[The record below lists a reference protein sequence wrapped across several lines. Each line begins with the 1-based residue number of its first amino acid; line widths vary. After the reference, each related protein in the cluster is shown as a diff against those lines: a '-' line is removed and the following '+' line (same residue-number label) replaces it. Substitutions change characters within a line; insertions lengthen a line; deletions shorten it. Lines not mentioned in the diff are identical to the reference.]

1 MVDIENCYTFKLLN
15 FKLLQTTFAMFAEDK
30 VMEIFFMADEF
41 CKVFDAQMAKYT
53 VMDSKKRKNI

>member
-1 MVDIENCYTFKLLN
+1 
-15 FKLLQTTFAMFAEDK
+15 MFAEDK

>member
-1 MVDIENCYTFKLLN
+1 MVNIENCYTFKLLN
-15 FKLLQTTFAMFAEDK
+15 SKLLQTTLAMFAEDK

-41 CKVFDAQMAKYT
+41 CKVFDVQMEKYT